1 MKMSDVFKFKN
12 KTTNGEKN
20 VVPSVDSVKNEKT
33 QKKSFSAS
41 VKDVGQLKEY
51 FGKIEEIYAGLIDDW
66 KASEEQL
73 KAAKNS
79 LVEYQ
84 VTAAQDIKNVE
95 GQMEELRENMSQQHK
110 NHAIELAKILKE
122 KDVAEQLINEANA
135 ELMMQKKNAEQNLN
149 DLNKCTQELN
159 VAYQEINFLKIQ
171 LEAEKDILKSTVK
184 NHDQVISFLK
194 KQLSGGKDSAITNVE
209 TVQEPT
215 MPTMQDEQPIITTD
229 VKVTLE
235 STKSSEDVSTDTA
248 KATVIP
254 MAPIPP
260 AAPIPDTPISGGG
273 GLQQNRILTAQKT
286 REQLKQKLQ
295 GLQAS
300 K

>member
-1 MKMSDVFKFKN
+1 MSDVFKFKN

>member
-1 MKMSDVFKFKN
+1 MSDVFKFKN

-184 NHDQVISFLK
+184 NHDQVIRFLK